1 MSLQMH
7 ITGRR
12 IGRGP
17 RWSFLFSDQ
26 GSKEM
31 DDYMGEWSSLFF
43 GFACISCASLCTNV
57 PV

>member
-17 RWSFLFSDQ
+17 RWSFLFSNQ
-26 GSKEM
+26 RSKTM
-31 DDYMGEWSSLFF
+31 DDIWVNGPHFF
-43 GFACISCASLCTNV
+43 SDLLVLAV
-57 PV
+57 